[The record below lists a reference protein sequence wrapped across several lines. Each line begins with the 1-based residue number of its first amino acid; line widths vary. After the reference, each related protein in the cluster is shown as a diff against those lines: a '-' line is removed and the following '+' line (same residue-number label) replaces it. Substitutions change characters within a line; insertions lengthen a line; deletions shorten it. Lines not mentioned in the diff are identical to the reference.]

1 MKRKFNY
8 LFLILL
14 CSPIVTFAK
23 NYYYDEEGNNTSN
36 VIKLEISQEKLDE
49 VKKMESIDEE
59 IVLGKVE
66 KTVTTTYEKDLAGN
80 IINTYSKVLTPS
92 EELLLKNSKNVQVLN
107 DGKLHSL
114 DEVCLLNDYSW
125 LHETESKRLQIMYY
139 LTQGTYI
146 IRLENGW
153 KVNPIIHSFDLL
165 GVRWDKEKST
175 SSYTVNGSQLAS
187 DSITYPEVIYDEST
201 SADHIKKFNNGTGL
215 AQNLYDDIHPLME
228 TMNIKSDTDF
238 GTLVYGTYQHAVR
251 DVSLSTANSYVIG
264 SSGLG
269 GVINHSYAHY
279 YDGMG
284 GVYRNLM

>member
-215 AQNLYDDIHPLME
+215 AQNLYDDVLPFLE
-228 TMNIKSDTDF
+228 TVFVKSNSDF
-238 GTLVYGTYQHAVR
+238 GTYVYGTYQHAVR

-264 SSGLG
+264 ASGLG
-269 GVINHSYAHY
+269 GVINHSYPQY

-284 GVYRNLM
+284 GVYRDII